1 MVKKGYYGIDGL
13 SLAWDLG
20 IIFLDVPNLQFKR
33 LKIFFLKIKDFGLI
47 PLF

>member
-20 IIFLDVPNLQFKR
+20 IIFFRRTKFAIQEVK
-33 LKIFFLKIKDFGLI
+33 KFFLKIKNFGLI